1 MKDIAASFRIL
12 YPGMATDGIYLVEGL
27 HAAYEDHYHGGLGR
41 SETFIE
47 LCKVLIDELNAQY
60 TRGALPET
68 KFSKTTLS
76 IYFYNSVLV
85 SSGERAD
92 G

>member
-1 MKDIAASFRIL
+1 
-12 YPGMATDGIYLVEGL
+12 MACGGF
-27 HAAYEDHYHGGLGR
+27 APAYEDYYHGGLGR

-47 LCKVLIDELNAQY
+47 LCKGLIDEPNAQY

-68 KFSKTTLS
+68 EFSKTTLS
-76 IYFYNSVLV
+76 IYFYNSVVV